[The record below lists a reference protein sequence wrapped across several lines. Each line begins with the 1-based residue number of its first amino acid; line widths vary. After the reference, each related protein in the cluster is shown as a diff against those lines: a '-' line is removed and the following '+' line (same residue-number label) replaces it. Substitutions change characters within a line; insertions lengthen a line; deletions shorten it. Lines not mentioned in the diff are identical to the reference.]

1 MEIERDYAYS
11 VLEMNKRRFDDEKQT
26 IENSYKYVN
35 LFHLYV
41 FPFTDFDHLRLK
53 AWYI

>member
-26 IENSYKYVN
+26 IEDSYKYVI
-35 LFHLYV
+35 LFHLYM
-41 FPFTDFDHLRLK
+41 FSLLLILIICRLK
-53 AWYI
+53 VW